1 MNSIPDPFEMYAR
14 ALIKAGHDRH
24 WIRRNEPALRRRFAE
39 NDAVFLPAELP
50 EAGARDRYEEI

>member
-1 MNSIPDPFEMYAR
+1 MYAR